1 MNEIMNKFLLVGD
14 KFTPEMHLKQPGFT
28 YSACG
33 PFTKNKERIK
43 KFMEIGNTNF
53 IYKNELD
60 KACFQH
66 DMAYGKSKD
75 LVKRTQSDK
84 VLKDEALKI
93 ASDPKYDGYQRGL
106 ASMVYEFFDN
116 KSASLNKSSENGIAK
131 EPNYQLAN
139 ELQKPIIRKFEKR
152 KVYSSSTGN
161 IWGVHLADIQSL
173 TKYNKENRYL
183 LCAIDLFSIH
193 AWVIPIT
200 DKKELVLL
208 MHLKK

>member
-1 MNEIMNKFLLVGD
+1 
-14 KFTPEMHLKQPGFT
+14 
-28 YSACG
+28 
-33 PFTKNKERIK
+33 
-43 KFMEIGNTNF
+43 
-53 IYKNELD
+53 
-60 KACFQH
+60 
-66 DMAYGKSKD
+66 MAYGKSKD

-173 TKYNKENRYL
+173 TKYNKENKYL
-183 LCAIDLFSIH
+183 LCAIDLFSIY